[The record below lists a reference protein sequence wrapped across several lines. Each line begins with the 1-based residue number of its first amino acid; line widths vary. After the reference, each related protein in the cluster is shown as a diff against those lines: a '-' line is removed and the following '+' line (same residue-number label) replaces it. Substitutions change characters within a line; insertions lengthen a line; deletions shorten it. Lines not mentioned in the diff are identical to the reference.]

1 MATATYGH
9 AYEGPPGCVHGG
21 MLAAAFD
28 IVLGAAAATAQRPAL
43 TGTLTIRYR
52 RPTPL
57 HTEVRYEGEVD
68 RVEERRTHVVARSI
82 VDGRVT
88 CEAEGV
94 FVCVDPATARTRPGR
109 QRVSGRTLAGPL
121 AGLKVVELVGLGPGP
136 FCGMLLADL
145 GAEVLRVDRIEVAR
159 AVDRSRPA
167 TNAMHRSQ
175 ARDRPRPQARRRRRR
190 RSSVSPTH
198 ADAMFEVF
206 RPGVVER
213 LGIGPDVCL
222 APQPRASSTA
232 G

>member
-1 MATATYGH
+1 MLESHPLLGPSNALAPPITMHDRERGPDGDGTGPVVATATYGH

-28 IVLGAAAATAQRPAL
+28 IVLGAAAATTQRPAL

-94 FVCVDPATARTRPGR
+94 FVCVDPARLAPGR
-109 QRVSGRTLAGPL
+109 AGN
-121 AGLKVVELVGLGPGP
+121 E
-136 FCGMLLADL
+136 
-145 GAEVLRVDRIEVAR
+145 
-159 AVDRSRPA
+159 
-167 TNAMHRSQ
+167 
-175 ARDRPRPQARRRRRR
+175 
-190 RSSVSPTH
+190 
-198 ADAMFEVF
+198 
-206 RPGVVER
+206 
-213 LGIGPDVCL
+213 
-222 APQPRASSTA
+222 
-232 G
+232 